1 MRISLENL
9 YVDIG
14 LKGLKCA
21 FMQGF
26 GQKGVQMSCRGGP
39 TCREKSTK
47 INASWTT
54 GFPCLAKT
62 VFIIENRQFNN
73 RKVNIQRGCCT
84 VEYLSVK

>member
-1 MRISLENL
+1 MENL
-9 YVDIG
+9 YEDIG

-26 GQKGVQMSCRGGP
+26 GQKGVQVSCRGGP
-39 TCREKSTK
+39 TCRKKSTK
-47 INASWTT
+47 INPSWTT

-62 VFIIENRQFNN
+62 LSSSIENRQFNK
-73 RKVNIQRGCCT
+73 RKVNIQYGCCT